1 MVKIILI
8 LITFSFIIGS
18 LVCNLIVY
26 FSILFEGYIFIVEH
40 NIFILIFEIC
50 VFLFTLTYF
59 IYLIPKIMRKV
70 DNEI

>member
-8 LITFSFIIGS
+8 LITFSFIIASLVGS
-18 LVCNLIVY
+18 LIVF
-26 FSILFEGYIFIVEH
+26 FSILFVGYIFIIEH
-40 NIFILIFEIC
+40 NIFMLSFEIC